1 MASSDSKIAVKGR
14 FVNCRQSCIASKRFI
29 VVKDI
34 AKEFTEEFVQKT
46 DEQLKVG
53 NPLADDTDLGPW
65 PIWGVSKKVPASV
78 QGTSAEDLGEYNWLK
93 KIEG

>member
-1 MASSDSKIAVKGR
+1 MASSGSKIAVKGR
-14 FVNCRQSCIASKRFI
+14 FVNCGQSCIASKRFI

-65 PIWGVSKKVPASV
+65 SIWGVSKKVYASV
-78 QGTSAEDLGEYNWLK
+78 QGTRAEDVGN
-93 KIEG
+93 IIG

>member
-1 MASSDSKIAVKGR
+1 MASSDSKIAVTDR

-53 NPLADDTDLGPW
+53 DPLSDDADLGTW
-65 PIWGVSKKVPASV
+65 SIWGVSKKVHASV
-78 QGTSAEDLGEYNWLK
+78 QGTNAEDVGN
-93 KIEG
+93 IIG

>member
-1 MASSDSKIAVKGR
+1 MASSDSKIAVKDR

-46 DEQLKVG
+46 AEQLKVG

-65 PIWGVSKKVPASV
+65 YIWGVSKKVSCFCTRDK
-78 QGTSAEDLGEYNWLK
+78 GRGCGEYNWLR

>member
-1 MASSDSKIAVKGR
+1 MASSDSKIAVKDK
-14 FVNCRQSCIASKRFI
+14 FVNCRQSCIALKRFI

-53 NPLADDTDLGPW
+53 NPLSDDADLGPW
-65 PIWGVSKKVPASV
+65 SIWGVSKSIMLSYKGQV
-78 QGTSAEDLGEYNWLK
+78 QGM
-93 KIEG
+93 